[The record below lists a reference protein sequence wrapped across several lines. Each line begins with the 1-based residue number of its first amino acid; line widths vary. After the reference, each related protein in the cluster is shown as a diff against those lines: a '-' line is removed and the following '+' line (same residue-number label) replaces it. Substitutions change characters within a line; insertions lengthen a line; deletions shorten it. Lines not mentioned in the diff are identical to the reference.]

1 MNYFIAYPKEKIPVK
16 FVEELSK
23 HLTIYYPLR
32 RLSFCELNV
41 DQLNIIEKSDYL
53 MFTSN
58 FALKMFIKKYLS
70 TKIFDFNGTYAVLS
84 KKMAESLVSLG
95 ITKILISDE
104 KEDKQ
109 SLINTIYKRKKSNC
123 SICYLCGNKSDNT
136 LGNNVHNIICYENVW
151 NKSDIDRSK
160 KDLCQYSFDRVLIT
174 SPSSFQRYKK
184 IFPKNQL
191 IKQKF
196 YTLGDRTKK
205 VIENEGYCAV
215 GPNSKTNVL
224 KNILSLMLENVQ

>member
-1 MNYFIAYPKEKIPVK
+1 MNYFIAYPKEKIPQNFIEKVSNDL
-16 FVEELSK
+16 V
-23 HLTIYYPLR
+23 IYYPLR
-32 RLSFCELNV
+32 RLQFIELNKF
-41 DQLNIIEKSDYL
+41 QLNIIQSCDFL

-58 FALKMFIKKYLS
+58 FALKMFIKKYLV

-84 KKMAESLVSLG
+84 KKMAESLVNFG
-95 ITKILISDE
+95 ITKILISDG

-109 SLINTIYKRKKSNC
+109 SLINTIYKRQKNNC
-123 SICYLCGNKSDNT
+123 SVCYLCGNKSDNT

-160 KDLCQYSFDRVLIT
+160 KDLGKYSFDKVLIT

-184 IFPKNQL
+184 IFSKNQL

-205 VIENEGYCAV
+205 VIENEGYCVV

-224 KNILSLMLENVQ
+224 KNILNLMLENVQ